1 MRALFELVM
10 GTDTFVVE
18 LTTIREDLLELVEL
32 QHISRSDCK
41 FQEFFF
47 IPESLVFRLSSL
59 LRSKFILASYAS
71 FT

>member
-10 GTDTFVVE
+10 STDTFVVE

-41 FQEFFF
+41 FQDFFKY
-47 IPESLVFRLSSL
+47 LNL
-59 LRSKFILASYAS
+59 
-71 FT
+71 

>member
-18 LTTIREDLLELVEL
+18 LTIREDLLELVEL

-59 LRSKFILASYAS
+59 LRSKFILASHAS

>member
-18 LTTIREDLLELVEL
+18 LTIREDLLELVEL

-41 FQEFFF
+41 FQDFFKY
-47 IPESLVFRLSSL
+47 LNL
-59 LRSKFILASYAS
+59 
-71 FT
+71 